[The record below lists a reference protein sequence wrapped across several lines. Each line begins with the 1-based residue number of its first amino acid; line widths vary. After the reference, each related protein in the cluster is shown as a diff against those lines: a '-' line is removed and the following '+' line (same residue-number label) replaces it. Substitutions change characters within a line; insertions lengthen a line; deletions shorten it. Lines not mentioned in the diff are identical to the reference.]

1 MTIDAFAESIK
12 AKYPAYK
19 DMDNAVLAQKII
31 AKYPTYA
38 SQVEGFSPETKP
50 KKDLLQTA
58 SDIGGML
65 FPGTK
70 QIGES
75 LGTVAAAGG
84 RAIKGDFSGA
94 QEILSTQKTVPELIG
109 AYTAAGAS
117 LLGSTGAGTGGGLI
131 SKALQAAGI
140 GAAIGG
146 GKAAAEGGD
155 LEKVAKEATVGGT
168 VGAGTSLAFGGA
180 EAALKS
186 FRALPQ
192 RLIRSATGQSKNE
205 ILAGKDIT
213 KYVLENKKIGTSD
226 QLIRGSQQ
234 AIDQADEIIK
244 TNLASVRDKTIPV
257 RGIVADIAD
266 SVNKSGG
273 EIDEVGVRSILESL
287 APQVKKTLGKET
299 LTLAEANQLRSQ
311 LDKTLGNRAFIN
323 AQLPFNK
330 GILKDFTNAIREQV
344 KNSAPEGTRAAF
356 NTLAKE
362 IALRDL
368 LIKKSAGMS
377 RNQVIGLGDL
387 ISGTLGGAVG
397 GIPGALA
404 TAGAKRVAE
413 STIAKTGTAV
423 MVDNLDKALTPVLAG
438 LEPAAQTA
446 VINAIVQAFSVAQE
460 DQAQDQ

>member
-1 MTIDAFAESIK
+1 MTIDELKGRYRVVGVSDTA
-12 AKYPAYK
+12 
-19 DMDNAVLAQKII
+19 
-31 AKYPTYA
+31 PTL
-38 SQVEGFSPETKP
+38 VEKP

-58 SDIGGML
+58 SDIGGAV

-75 LGTVAAAGG
+75 LGTIAAAGG
-84 RAIKGDFSGA
+84 QAIKGDFAGA
-94 QEILSTQKTVPELIG
+94 QDILATQKTVPELAG
-109 AYTAAGAS
+109 AYTASAAS
-117 LLGSTGAGTGGGLI
+117 LLGTTGVGTTGGLI
-131 SKALQAAGI
+131 SKALQSAGI

-155 LEKVAKEATVGGT
+155 IEKTVKEAAIGGAIG
-168 VGAGTSLAFGGA
+168 GATSLAFSGG

-213 KYVLENKKIGTSD
+213 KYVLENKKIGTSE

-244 TNLASVRDKTIPV
+244 ANLASVKDRTVPV
-257 RGIVADIAD
+257 RGVITDIAD
-266 SVNKSGG
+266 SINKSGG
-273 EIDEVGVRSILESL
+273 EIDEMGVRGILESL
-287 APQVKKTLGKET
+287 APQVKKTLAKDV

-323 AQLPFNK
+323 AQLPYNK
-330 GILKDFTNAIREQV
+330 GILMDFTNAVREQV

-362 IALRDL
+362 ITLRDL
-368 LIKKSAGMS
+368 LIKKSAGIS

-397 GIPGALA
+397 GIPGAIA
-404 TAGAKRVAE
+404 ASGAKRVAE

-423 MVDNLDKALTPVLAG
+423 LVDNLDKTLTPVLAD

-446 VINAIVQAFSVAQE
+446 VINAIVQAFSAGQE
-460 DQAQDQ
+460 GQ